1 MPLIFLYV
9 PLIAIISSYPIMI
22 SIYRRYPRPRPRHCL
37 HRRVPPSAV
46 HHRMHPCICD
56 STFAVPTGS
65 TPSWERWHHPLKF
78 AFAIAMRK
86 HTPIAAPTFTVYDVR
101 LLLVP
106 SLSYRYWRVHVHCLH
121 RNPLHNFVHESLC
134 PIVWYHNIF
143 KNHPFLAANFYPTHM
158 IHLLKVNLTVVIASF
173 FTSLRKHTHYFVI
186 FCTVLFVLYL
196 PIVPLTKTNSPIPQ
210 IISANRQI
218 SQLVLPPPGMDQC
231 TTDTSLSIVFITL
244 FT

>member
-1 MPLIFLYV
+1 
-9 PLIAIISSYPIMI
+9 
-22 SIYRRYPRPRPRHCL
+22 
-37 HRRVPPSAV
+37 
-46 HHRMHPCICD
+46 
-56 STFAVPTGS
+56 
-65 TPSWERWHHPLKF
+65 
-78 AFAIAMRK
+78 
-86 HTPIAAPTFTVYDVR
+86 
-101 LLLVP
+101 
-106 SLSYRYWRVHVHCLH
+106 
-121 RNPLHNFVHESLC
+121 
-134 PIVWYHNIF
+134 
-143 KNHPFLAANFYPTHM
+143 M